1 MTAGRPT
8 DYDPAYCDDIIKLG
22 ESGASVAEMAYELGV
37 VKQTLFNWA
46 DAHPEFMDA
55 FTRAKLAAQVWWER
69 KGRAGMEKPASEFQG
84 NVWSRSMAARFPDDW
99 REVKGTEL
107 TGKDGA
113 PIQTANNSKI
123 DVAGLN
129 DEQLR
134 ALASIRIPTE

>member
-1 MTAGRPT
+1 MADFTLATASQR
-8 DYDPAYCDDIIKLG
+8 K
-22 ESGASVAEMAYELGV
+22 EWSN
-37 VKQTLFNWA
+37 K
-46 DAHPEFMDA
+46 AHMEYVRRSRFAPYIRNTENSIFQGYSD
-55 FTRAKLAAQVWWER
+55 L
-69 KGRAGMEKPASEFQG
+69 EKPASEFQG